1 MATNEDTLRSAM
13 VEDLKLMIRR
23 EDARDHQAAHLCLAT
38 YDTVC
43 DVIEIL
49 ENELNAQEG

>member
-1 MATNEDTLRSAM
+1 MATNEYTLRSAM

-23 EDARDHQAAHLCLAT
+23 EDARDQQDAHLCLAT